1 MSSTTGVQNLL
12 VNVFR
17 PYYTYDTGSALF
29 TPKIEM
35 SNIDVYTGN
44 SIAVTTLSFGD
55 AFQNVYVGSNS
66 GNIATAPRN
75 SSGNVAVGYGAGQ
88 GISNTTNSIFIGI
101 ATGGAALGAS
111 NVVAIGANTK
121 VGSSALNSV
130 LIGAGVDVSG
140 GSSNIVVGAGTSAFG
155 SNNILIGNAILA
167 GASTNAFRVGS
178 SYLYGDLSNNW
189 LGVGM
194 PTASASDVKLDVS
207 GVAQV
212 TNGLSSSRGTITA
225 AAIGSTNTI
234 ATLKKGVI
242 LVSAQDASTTAH
254 YQTIQVYCPDP
265 TSGATTTAMTNVV
278 QSGEVSILFPSSSNI
293 QISNATTSR
302 NIAWSVT
309 YFPLP

>member
-17 PYYTYDTGSALF
+17 PYYTYEDSLF

-75 SSGNVAVGYGAGQ
+75 SSGNVAVGYGAGS

-101 ATGGAALGAS
+101 ATGGATVGAG

-121 VGSSALNSV
+121 VGTPSSNSV
-130 LIGAGVDVSG
+130 FIGAGLDVSG
-140 GSSNIVVGAGTSAFG
+140 SSNVVVGAGSAASG
-155 SNNILIGNAILA
+155 TNNILIGNAILA
-167 GASTNAFRVGS
+167 GASSNAFRVGS
-178 SYLYGDLSNNW
+178 SYLYGDLSNKW

-207 GVAQV
+207 GGAQI
-212 TNGLSSSRGTITA
+212 TGGLSSLRGTIA
-225 AAIGSTNTI
+225 SAGIGSTTTI
-234 ATLKKGVI
+234 GILKKGVI
-242 LVSAQDASTTAH
+242 LVSVQDTASTAH

-265 TSGATTTAMTNVV
+265 TSGTTTTAMTNVV
-278 QSGEVSILFPSSSNI
+278 QSGQVSILFPAGSNI
-293 QISNATTSR
+293 QISNATAVR
-302 NIAWSVT
+302 NIAWTVT